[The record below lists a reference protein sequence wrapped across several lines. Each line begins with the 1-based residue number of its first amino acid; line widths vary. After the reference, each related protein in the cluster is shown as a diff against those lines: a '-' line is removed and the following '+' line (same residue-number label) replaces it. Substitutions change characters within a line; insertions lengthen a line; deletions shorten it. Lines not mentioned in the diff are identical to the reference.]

1 MHIVLVD
8 MPWSSIDAPSLSL
21 GVLKRRVL
29 DVFPDDEVDVIH
41 ANLDYIDWV
50 HAHVGFTFEEY
61 DTFVSSYFSGH
72 SEWIFSAALNERPR
86 WKVAEYAEFLG
97 GSVPERMLAKA
108 TELHEL
114 APLFIEETAAR
125 IAAMEPDVV
134 GFTATFAQNAAA
146 LAAAREVKKR
156 APEAVTVFG
165 GPNCEGPQG
174 AAMHRNFP
182 YVDFI
187 VRGEGELVFPQL
199 LTAIRARAGAGAGA
213 GAGAAGDVSGIAGLC
228 WRGPN
233 GESVTN
239 RVEARP
245 LPPEA
250 LVPPDFGDYFDQHAR
265 SVAGTWVEPR
275 LTVEGSRGCWWGE
288 KHHCTFCGLN
298 GSLMQFRSKD
308 PGRFVDE
315 ILTLVERHRVLDVW
329 VTDNILDMT
338 YLSSMAPRLQES
350 GYDLRIGYEIKSNL
364 RRDQLETLR
373 AAGIDYVQP
382 GVENLSSRVLTL
394 MDKGVSG
401 CLNVRL
407 LRDSETV
414 GINLNWNY
422 LYGFP
427 GESEADY
434 DSVIDQV
441 PALHHLMP
449 PSNATRIK
457 VERFSPYFDR
467 PELGFGELRPAA
479 QYRHI
484 YDLPEAELAD
494 LVYVFDSPRRG
505 IDAGCLDRLR
515 GAVADWKDA
524 YSRSRLTHCDLGD
537 HIVLVDTRP
546 GFSWHLLDLTEPLEV
561 TVFRLLDTPHSP
573 AGLTRKAA
581 ARHDGVTED
590 LIDALLARWRALGL
604 IFCDAGQA
612 VHVAPAVANQDL
624 MRLDGENLSRGE
636 PLVPALAAMTVPA
649 AAVPVGTPR

>member
-29 DVFPDDEVDVIH
+29 DVFPDADVDVVH
-41 ANLDYIDWV
+41 AKLDYIDWV
-50 HAHVGFTFEEY
+50 DEHVGFTFEEY

-86 WKVAEYAEFLG
+86 WKVAEFAEFLG
-97 GSVPERMLAKA
+97 GSVPEPMLAKA
-108 TELHEL
+108 TQLHEL

-125 IAAMEPDVV
+125 IAAMTPDVV

-146 LAAAREVKKR
+146 LAAARAVKR
-156 APEAVTVFG
+156 QAPDAVTVFG
-165 GPNCEGPQG
+165 GANCEGPQG

-182 YVDFI
+182 FIDFV
-187 VRGEGELVFPQL
+187 VRGEGELAFPQL
-199 LTAIRARAGAGAGA
+199 LSAICADGGDG
-213 GAGAAGDVSGIAGLC
+213 GDVSEIAGLC
-228 WRGPN
+228 WRGPS
-233 GESVTN
+233 GESVVN
-239 RVEARP
+239 AVEARP
-245 LPPEA
+245 LPPDA
-250 LVPPDFGDYFDQHAR
+250 LVPPDFGDYFEQHAR
-265 SVAGTWVEPR
+265 SLAGTWVEPR

-308 PGRFVDE
+308 PGRFVAE
-315 ILTLVERHRVLDVW
+315 ILSLVERHRVLDVW
-329 VTDNILDMT
+329 VTDNILDMA
-338 YLSSMAPRLQES
+338 YLTSMAPRLQES

-364 RRDQLETLR
+364 RRDQLEILR
-373 AAGIDYVQP
+373 AAGIDYMQP

-394 MDKGVSG
+394 MDKGVTG

-407 LRDSETV
+407 LRDAETV

-427 GESEADY
+427 EESEADY

-441 PALHHLMP
+441 PALVHLMP
-449 PSNATRIK
+449 PSNATRLK

-484 YDLPEAELAD
+484 YDLPEAELTD

-505 IDAGCLDRLR
+505 IDADCLDRLR
-515 GAVADWKDA
+515 AAVAAWTDA
-524 YSRSRLTHCDLGD
+524 YPRSRLTHCDLGD

-546 GFSWHLLDLTEPLEV
+546 GFSWHLLDLTEPLEL

-573 AGLTRKAA
+573 AALVRKAA
-581 ARHDGVTED
+581 ARHDDVTEER
-590 LIDALLARWRALGL
+590 IDELLARWRELGL

-636 PLVPALAAMTVPA
+636 PLVPALSE

>member
-29 DVFPDDEVDVIH
+29 DVYPDAEVDVVH
-41 ANLDYIDWV
+41 AKLDYIDWV
-50 HAHVGFTFEEY
+50 NEHVGFTFEEY

-86 WKVAEYAEFLG
+86 WKVTEFAEFLG
-97 GSVPERMLAKA
+97 GSVPEPMLAKA
-108 TELHEL
+108 TRLHEL

-125 IAAMEPDVV
+125 IAAMTPDVV

-146 LAAAREVKKR
+146 LAAARAVKR
-156 APEAVTVFG
+156 QAPDAVTVFG
-165 GPNCEGPQG
+165 GANCEGPQG

-182 YVDFI
+182 FIDFV
-187 VRGEGELVFPQL
+187 VRGEGELAFPQL
-199 LTAIRARAGAGAGA
+199 LSAIGADGGD
-213 GAGAAGDVSGIAGLC
+213 GGDVSEIAGLC
-228 WRGPN
+228 WRGPS
-233 GESVTN
+233 GESVVN
-239 RVEARP
+239 AVEARP
-245 LPPEA
+245 LPPDA
-250 LVPPDFGDYFDQHAR
+250 LVPPDFGDYFEQHAR
-265 SVAGTWVEPR
+265 SLAGTWVEPR

-308 PGRFVDE
+308 PGRFVAE
-315 ILTLVERHRVLDVW
+315 ILSLVERHRVLDVW
-329 VTDNILDMT
+329 VTDNILDMA
-338 YLSSMAPRLQES
+338 YLTSMAPRLQEF

-364 RRDQLETLR
+364 RRDQLEILR
-373 AAGIDYVQP
+373 AAGIDYMQP
-382 GVENLSSRVLTL
+382 GIENLSSRVLTL
-394 MDKGVSG
+394 MDKGVTG

-407 LRDSETV
+407 LRDAETV

-427 GESEADY
+427 EESEADY

-441 PALHHLMP
+441 PALVHLMP
-449 PSNATRIK
+449 PSNATRLK

-505 IDAGCLDRLR
+505 IDADCLDRLR
-515 GAVADWKDA
+515 AAVAAWTDA
-524 YSRSRLTHCDLGD
+524 YPRSRLTHCDLGD

-546 GFSWHLLDLTEPLEV
+546 GFSWHLLDLAEPLEL

-573 AGLTRKAA
+573 AALVRKAA
-581 ARHDGVTED
+581 ARHDDVTKER
-590 LIDALLARWRALGL
+590 IDELLARWRELGL

-636 PLVPALAAMTVPA
+636 PLVPALSET
-649 AAVPVGTPR
+649 AVPVGTPL

>member
-29 DVFPDDEVDVIH
+29 DVFPDAEVDVIH
-41 ANLDYIDWV
+41 AKLDYIDWV
-50 HAHVGFTFEEY
+50 DEHVGFTFEEY

-86 WKVAEYAEFLG
+86 WKVAEFAEFLG
-97 GSVPERMLAKA
+97 GSVPEPMLAKA
-108 TELHEL
+108 TQLHEL

-125 IAAMEPDVV
+125 IAAMTPDVV

-146 LAAAREVKKR
+146 LAAARAVKR
-156 APEAVTVFG
+156 QAPDAVTVFG
-165 GPNCEGPQG
+165 GANCEGPQG

-182 YVDFI
+182 FIDFV
-187 VRGEGELVFPQL
+187 VRGEGELAFPQL
-199 LTAIRARAGAGAGA
+199 LSAIGADG
-213 GAGAAGDVSGIAGLC
+213 GDGGEVSEIAGLC
-228 WRGPN
+228 WRGPG
-233 GESVTN
+233 GESVVN
-239 RVEARP
+239 PVEARP
-245 LPPEA
+245 LPPDA
-250 LVPPDFGDYFDQHAR
+250 LVPPDFGDYFEQHAR
-265 SVAGTWVEPR
+265 SLAGSWVEPR
-275 LTVEGSRGCWWGE
+275 LTVESSRGCWWGE

-308 PGRFVDE
+308 PGRFVAE
-315 ILTLVERHRVLDVW
+315 ILSLVERHRVLDVW
-329 VTDNILDMT
+329 VTDNILDMA
-338 YLSSMAPRLQES
+338 YLTSMAPRLQES

-364 RRDQLETLR
+364 RRDQLEILR
-373 AAGIDYVQP
+373 AAGIDYMQP
-382 GVENLSSRVLTL
+382 GIENLSSRVLTL
-394 MDKGVSG
+394 MDKGVTG

-407 LRDSETV
+407 LRDAETV

-427 GESEADY
+427 EESEADY
-434 DSVIDQV
+434 DSVIDQA

-449 PSNATRIK
+449 PSNATRLK

-479 QYRHI
+479 QYQHI
-484 YDLPEAELAD
+484 YDLPESELND

-505 IDAGCLDRLR
+505 IDADCLDRLR
-515 GAVADWKDA
+515 AAVAAWTDA
-524 YSRSRLTHCDLGD
+524 YPRSRLTHCDLGD

-546 GFSWHLLDLTEPLEV
+546 GFSWHLLDLTEPLEL

-573 AGLTRKAA
+573 AALVRKAA
-581 ARHDGVTED
+581 ARHDDATED
-590 LIDALLARWRALGL
+590 RIDELLARWRELGV

-636 PLVPALAAMTVPA
+636 PLVPALAE

>member
-8 MPWSSIDAPSLSL
+8 MPWSTIDAPSLSL

-29 DVFPDDEVDVIH
+29 DVFPDDHVDVVH

-50 HAHVGFTFEEY
+50 DAHVGFSFEEY

-86 WKVAEYAEFLG
+86 WRVAEYAEFLG
-97 GSVPERMLAKA
+97 GSVPEPMLAKA

-125 IAAMEPDVV
+125 IVAMAPDVV

-146 LAAAREVKKR
+146 LATARAIKAR
-156 APEAVTVFG
+156 APEIVTVLG
-165 GPNCEGPQG
+165 GANCEGPQG

-182 YVDFI
+182 FVDFV
-187 VRGEGELVFPQL
+187 VRGEGELAFPRL
-199 LTAIRARAGAGAGA
+199 LTAIRAEAGSAR
-213 GAGAAGDVSGIAGLC
+213 DVSGIAGLC
-228 WRGPN
+228 WRGPL

-239 RVEARP
+239 AVEARP
-245 LPPEA
+245 LPPGA
-250 LVPPDFGDYFDQHAR
+250 LVPPDFGDYFERHAR
-265 SVAGTWVEPR
+265 SVAGAWVEPR

-308 PGRFVDE
+308 PGTFVEE
-315 ILTLVERHRVLDVW
+315 ILTLVERHRILDIW
-329 VTDNILDMT
+329 VTDNILDMA

-350 GYDLRIGYEIKSNL
+350 GYDLRIGYEIKANL
-364 RRDQLETLR
+364 RRDQLEILR
-373 AAGIDYVQP
+373 AAGIGYVQP
-382 GVENLSSRVLTL
+382 GVENLSSQVLTL

-407 LRDSETV
+407 LRDAETV

-434 DSVIDQV
+434 DNVIDQA

-449 PSNATRIK
+449 PSNATRLK

-479 QYRHI
+479 HYRHI

-494 LVYVFDSPRRG
+494 LVYVFDSPHRG
-505 IDAGCLDRLR
+505 IGADCLDRLR
-515 GAVADWKDA
+515 GAVADWTDA
-524 YSRSRLTHCDLGD
+524 YPRSRLTHCDLGD
-537 HIVLVDTRP
+537 HIVVVDTRP
-546 GFSWHLLDLTEPLEV
+546 GFSWHVLDLADPLEV
-561 TVFRLLDTPHSP
+561 TVFRLLDTPHST
-573 AGLTRKAA
+573 AGLARKAA
-581 ARHDGVTED
+581 AGHEGVTED
-590 LIDALLARWRALGL
+590 RIDALLARWRVLGL

-612 VHVAPAVANQDL
+612 VHVAPAGANQDL
-624 MRLDGENLSRGE
+624 MRLEGGNLGRGE
-636 PLVPALAAMTVPA
+636 PLVPALAIAAPQ
-649 AAVPVGTPR
+649 AAVTGASR

>member
-1 MHIVLVD
+1 MRIVLAD
-8 MPWSSIDAPSLSL
+8 MPWSTVDAPSLSL

-29 DVFPDDEVDVIH
+29 DVFPGDEVEVVH

-50 HAHVGFTFEEY
+50 DAHVGFSFEEY
-61 DTFVSSYFSGH
+61 DTFVSSFFSGH
-72 SEWIFSAALNERPR
+72 SEWIFSAALNERAR
-86 WKVAEYAEFLG
+86 WKVEEYTAFLD
-97 GSVPERMLAKA
+97 GSVPEPMLAKA
-108 TELHEL
+108 TQLHEL
-114 APLFIEETAAR
+114 APRFIEEIAAR
-125 IAAMEPDVV
+125 IVDMEPQVA

-146 LAAAREVKKR
+146 LATAREIKR
-156 APEAVTVFG
+156 LAPEIVIVFG
-165 GPNCEGPQG
+165 GPNCEGRQG

-182 YVDFI
+182 FVDFV
-187 VRGEGELVFPQL
+187 VRGEGELAFPRL
-199 LTAIRARAGAGAGA
+199 LEAIRGGDAE
-213 GAGAAGDVSGIAGLC
+213 AAAIPGLC
-228 WRGPN
+228 RRGPD

-239 RVEARP
+239 TEEARP
-245 LPPEA
+245 LPPGA
-250 LVPPDFGDYFDQHAR
+250 LVTPDFGDYFERHAR
-265 SVAGTWVEPR
+265 SVAGAWVEPR

-308 PGRFVDE
+308 PGTFAEE
-315 ILTLVERHRVLDVW
+315 ILGLVERHRILDVW
-329 VTDNILDMT
+329 VTDNILDMA
-338 YLSSMAPRLQES
+338 YLGSMAPRLRES

-364 RRDQLETLR
+364 RRDQLEILR
-373 AAGIDYVQP
+373 SAGISYVQP
-382 GVENLSSRVLTL
+382 GVENLSSSVLTL

-427 GESEADY
+427 GEPEADY
-434 DSVIDQV
+434 DDVIDQA

-479 QYRHI
+479 HYFHI

-494 LVYVFDSPRRG
+494 LVYVFDSPHRG
-505 IDAGCLDRLR
+505 IGAGCLDRLR
-515 GAVADWKDA
+515 AAVADWKDA
-524 YSRSRLTHCDLGD
+524 YPRSRLTHCDLGD

-546 GFSWHLLDLTEPLEV
+546 GFSWGVLDLADPLEV
-561 TVFRLLDTPHSP
+561 AVFRLLDSPHSA
-573 AGLTRKAA
+573 AGLARKTGA
-581 ARHDGVTED
+581 ARER
-590 LIDALLARWRALGL
+590 IDALVKEWRALGV

-612 VHVAPAVANQDL
+612 VHVAPAAANQDL
-624 MRLDGENLSRGE
+624 MRLEGGNLGRGE
-636 PLVPALAAMTVPA
+636 PLVPALGQAVAA
-649 AAVPVGTPR
+649 R